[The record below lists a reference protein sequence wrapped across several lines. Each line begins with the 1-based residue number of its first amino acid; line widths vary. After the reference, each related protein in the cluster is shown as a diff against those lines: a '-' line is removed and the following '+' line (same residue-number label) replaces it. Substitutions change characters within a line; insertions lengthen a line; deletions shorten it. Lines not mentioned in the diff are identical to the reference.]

1 MKKFSGI
8 KDIIKEAKRGKL
20 FILVDNKDRENEG
33 DLVIP
38 GSKVNANKINFM
50 AKHGRGLIC
59 LALTQKKIKK
69 LNLPLMSL
77 VNKSRTQTAFTIS
90 IESKKGITTGISAQD
105 RAKTIKVAI
114 KHSSNRNDIVSP
126 GHVFPLVARNGGVL
140 ERAGH
145 TEASVDISKLANLN
159 PSAVICEV
167 MNEDGTMA
175 RYKDL
180 IPFAKKHKLKIAN
193 IEDLISYRL
202 RNDKLIKSIYNKKIS
217 IKKFGNIDLRKFK
230 DKLSETEHFVLSKG
244 KFSANKVSRVRVIST
259 KKTSFSLKQVEKFF
273 KHKGVFKNSLE
284 YLNKFNNFALIL
296 INGKHNP
303 TIQSENYKI
312 LRYYG
317 VGAQIIKELKI
328 KNMILVSRSKK
339 RIIALKGYGIKIVK
353 QEIIK

>member
-1 MKKFSGI
+1 MKNSSSTI
-8 KDIIKEAKRGKL
+8 NEIIRDAKKGKM

-38 GSKVNANKINFM
+38 ASKVNAKKINFM

-59 LALTQKKIKK
+59 LALTQKKVKK
-69 LNLPLMSL
+69 LKLSLMSL
-77 VNKSRTQTAFTIS
+77 VNKSRTQTAFTVS
-90 IESKKGITTGISAQD
+90 IESKKGISTGISAQD

-114 KHSSNRNDIVSP
+114 RPSSSKKDIVSP
-126 GHVFPLVARNGGVL
+126 GHVFPLVAKNGGVL

-145 TEASVDISKLANLN
+145 TEASVDISKLAKLN
-159 PSAVICEV
+159 SSAVICEV

-175 RYKDL
+175 RYNDL
-180 IPFAKKHKLKIAN
+180 IPFARKHRLKIAK

-202 RNDKLIKSIYNKKIS
+202 EHERLIKLISNKKIN
-217 IKKFGNIDLRKFK
+217 IKKFGSFDLKTFK
-230 DKLSETEHFVLSKG
+230 NKLDGSEHYAITKG
-244 KFSANKVSRVRVIST
+244 KFSPKKTPRVRVIST
-259 KKTSFSLKQVEKFF
+259 NILSSFFNFKKDIFKKSLK
-273 KHKGVFKNSLE
+273 

-296 INGKHNP
+296 IKDTNP
-303 TIQSENYKI
+303 NPQSPVSNRI

-339 RIIALKGYGIKIVK
+339 RIIALKGYGIKITK

>member
-1 MKKFSGI
+1 MKKNSSTI
-8 KDIIKEAKRGKL
+8 NAIIRDAKKGKI
-20 FILVDNKDRENEG
+20 FILVDDKDRENEG
-33 DLVIP
+33 DLVVP
-38 GSKVNANKINFM
+38 ASKVNAKKINFM

-59 LALTQKKIKK
+59 LALTAQKVKK

-77 VNKSRTQTAFTIS
+77 VNKSRTQTAFTVS
-90 IESKKGITTGISAQD
+90 IESRRGISTGISAHD

-114 KHSSNRNDIVSP
+114 RSDSSKKHIVSP
-126 GHVFPLVARNGGVL
+126 GHVFPLVAKAGGVL

-145 TEASVDISKLANLN
+145 TEASVDISRLAKLN

-180 IPFAKKHKLKIAN
+180 VPFAKKHKLKIAK
-193 IEDLISYRL
+193 IEDLISHRL
-202 RNDKLIKSIYNKKIS
+202 KTERLIKGMSNKKIN
-217 IKKFGNIDLRKFK
+217 IKKFGNFELKTFK
-230 DKLSETEHFVLSKG
+230 NKLDGSEHYAITKG
-244 KFSANKVSRVRVIST
+244 KFDLNKPSRVRVIST
-259 KKTSFSLKQVEKFF
+259 NILDSFFNFNKNI
-273 KHKGVFKNSLE
+273 FKNSLQ

-296 INGKHNP
+296 VKGTSSNASSSKN
-303 TIQSENYKI
+303 NKI

-328 KNMILVSRSKK
+328 KKMILVSRSRK
-339 RIIALKGYGIKIVK
+339 RIIALKGYGIKITK

>member
-1 MKKFSGI
+1 MNGPSASINEVI
-8 KDIIKEAKRGKL
+8 KDAKKGKI

-38 GSKVNANKINFM
+38 ASKVNAKKINFM

-59 LALTQKKIKK
+59 LALTSQKVKK
-69 LNLPLMSL
+69 LNLPLMSS
-77 VNKSRTQTAFTIS
+77 VNKSRTQTAFTVS
-90 IESKKGITTGISAQD
+90 IESKKGISTGISAYD

-114 KHSSNRNDIVSP
+114 RPSSSKKDIVSP
-126 GHVFPLVARNGGVL
+126 GHVFPLVAKNGGVL

-145 TEASVDISKLANLN
+145 TEASIDISKLAKLN

-167 MNEDGTMA
+167 MKEDGTMA

-180 IPFAKKHKLKIAN
+180 IPFAKKHKLKIAK

-202 RNDKLIKSIYNKKIS
+202 KNEKLIKCISNKKIK
-217 IKKFGNIDLRKFK
+217 IKKYGVFDLKTFK
-230 DKLSETEHFVLSKG
+230 NKLDDSEHYSITKG
-244 KFSANKVSRVRVIST
+244 KFSSSKSSRVRVIST
-259 KKTSFSLKQVEKFF
+259 NVLNNFF
-273 KHKGVFKNSLE
+273 NFNNDIFKNSLKH
-284 YLNKFNNFALIL
+284 LTKFNNFALVL
-296 INGKHNP
+296 VKGNVTHSAS
-303 TIQSENYKI
+303 SESNSI

-339 RIIALKGYGIKIVK
+339 RIIALKGYGIKIIK

>member
-1 MKKFSGI
+1 MKNKSSTI
-8 KDIIKEAKRGKL
+8 KAIIRDAKKGKI
-20 FILVDNKDRENEG
+20 FILVDDKDRENEG

-38 GSKVNANKINFM
+38 ASKINAKKINFM

-59 LALTQKKIKK
+59 LALTPQKVKK

-77 VNKSRTQTAFTIS
+77 INKSRTQTAFTVS
-90 IESKKGITTGISAQD
+90 IESKKGISTGISAHD

-114 KHSSNRNDIVSP
+114 RPSSSKRNIVSP
-126 GHVFPLVARNGGVL
+126 GHVFPLVAKAGGVL

-145 TEASVDISKLANLN
+145 TEASVDISKLAKLN

-180 IPFAKKHKLKIAN
+180 LPFAKKHKLKIAR
-193 IEDLISYRL
+193 IEDLISHRL
-202 RNDKLIKSIYNKKIS
+202 KTERLIKVISHKKIN
-217 IKKFGNIDLRKFK
+217 IKRFGNFELKTFK
-230 DKLSETEHFVLSKG
+230 SKLDGAEHYAITKG
-244 KFSANKVSRVRVIST
+244 RFNPNKASRVRVVST
-259 KKTSFSLKQVEKFF
+259 NILDSFFNFNKDI
-273 KHKGVFKNSLE
+273 FKNSLQ

-296 INGKHNP
+296 VKGINSKLSS
-303 TIQSENYKI
+303 SENNKI

-328 KNMILVSRSKK
+328 KKMILVSRSKK
-339 RIIALKGYGIKIVK
+339 RIIALKGYGIKITK

>member
-1 MKKFSGI
+1 MKDSSSSI
-8 KDIIKEAKRGKL
+8 KAIIRDAKKGKM

-38 GSKVNANKINFM
+38 ASKVNAKKINFM
-50 AKHGRGLIC
+50 AKNGRGLIC
-59 LALTQKKIKK
+59 LALTQQKVKK
-69 LNLPLMSL
+69 LKLPLMSS

-90 IESKKGITTGISAQD
+90 IESKKGVTTGISAQD

-114 KHSSNRNDIVSP
+114 QSNSSKKDIVSP
-126 GHVFPLVARNGGVL
+126 GHVFPLIAKNGGVL

-145 TEASVDISKLANLN
+145 TEASIDISKLAKLN
-159 PSAVICEV
+159 HSAVICEV

-180 IPFAKKHKLKIAN
+180 IPFAKKHKLKIAK

-202 RNDKLIKSIYNKKIS
+202 KNERLIKLISNKKIN
-217 IKKFGNIDLRKFK
+217 IKKFGTFDLKTFK
-230 DKLSETEHFVLSKG
+230 NKLDGSEHYVITKG
-244 KFSANKVSRVRVIST
+244 KFSPKKTPRVRVIST
-259 KKTSFSLKQVEKFF
+259 NILNIFF
-273 KHKGVFKNSLE
+273 NFNKDIFKNSIKH
-284 YLNKFNNFALIL
+284 LNKFSNFALIL
-296 INGKHNP
+296 IKSTTP
-303 TIQSENYKI
+303 SSTTSESNKI

-339 RIIALKGYGIKIVK
+339 RIIALKGYGIKITK
-353 QEIIK
+353 QEIIR